1 MQLFWHAN
9 YVFLSVIGLW
19 IKMLPEHNYIGMHI
33 AVDDDPELDCKV
45 TAIDE
50 QSLQILQKAVVL
62 KPSSQMQTT
71 GYPDCLSIVI
81 DMAGFRMVFA
91 KDLALNGRLLAAQST
106 LFDLRS
112 LHKFIVPVGAAAR
125 GEQRRQ
131 WARNVRITYI
141 PRPWQDFKDWHA
153 KLLAAQL

>member
-9 YVFLSVIGLW
+9 NVFLSIIGLW
-19 IKMLPEHNYIGMHI
+19 VKMRPEHNFIGMHI

-45 TAIDE
+45 TAIDK
-50 QSLQILQKAVVL
+50 QSLHILQETVL
-62 KPSSQMQTT
+62 VKPSSQMQTT

-91 KDLALNGRLLAAQST
+91 KDLALNGRLLAAESP
-106 LFDLRS
+106 LFDVRS

-125 GEQRRQ
+125 GEQRRR
-131 WARNVRITYI
+131 WKKNVRITYI
-141 PRPWQDFKDWHA
+141 PRPWQDFKDWQT
-153 KLLAAQL
+153 KLLAAQV